1 MQSLQP
7 FHTFGL
13 AVQAN
18 AVVDITTPADLFEHW
33 QANAHQPRLLLG
45 EGSDV
50 LFFQDFHGVVLRN
63 QIKGIDVKEDD
74 SHFYLHVNAG
84 ENWHELVRFCVE
96 RNIGGLEN
104 LALIPGCAGSA
115 PIQNIGAYGVEFAQ
129 VCDYVD
135 CLDLNSGEQRRLNA
149 AQCQFGYRESIFK
162 NQYRSGFAIVA
173 IGLKLAKNWQPHL
186 HYGPLRELDARTVTP
201 REVFAQVCAIR
212 QAKLPNPAELGNAG
226 SFFKNPIVSPS
237 HYHELRERFAEMPAY
252 PQADGQI
259 KLAAGWLIDQCGL
272 KGKQIGG
279 AAIHSR
285 QALVLV
291 NQNNATGDDVLA
303 LARFIY
309 QQVMAKF
316 GVPLEPEVRF
326 YGAQGELDS
335 AEAVR
340 A

>member
-1 MQSLQP
+1 MESLQP
-7 FHTFGL
+7 FHTFGI
-13 AVQAN
+13 AVRAN
-18 AVVDITTPADLFEHW
+18 TVVDITTPHLLFEHW

-50 LFFQDFHGVVLRN
+50 LFLQDFHGAVLRN
-63 QIKGIDVKEDD
+63 QIKGINVKEDETY
-74 SHFYLHVNAG
+74 FYLHVNAG

-96 RNIGGLEN
+96 HDMGGLEN

-135 CLDLNSGEQRRLNA
+135 CLDLNTGEQRRLSA

-162 NQYRSGFAIVA
+162 NQYRNGMAIVA
-173 IGLKLAKNWQPHL
+173 VGLKLAKCWKPHL
-186 HYGPLRELDARTVTP
+186 HYGPLRELDETRVTP
-201 REVFAQVCAIR
+201 IKVFTQVCAIR

-226 SFFKNPIVSPS
+226 SFFKNPIVSAS
-237 HYHELRERFAEMPAY
+237 HYHELRERFADIPAY
-252 PQADGQI
+252 PQADGQV

-279 AAIHSR
+279 AAVHNR

-291 NQNNATGDDVLA
+291 NKNNATGDDVLA

-316 GVPLEPEVRF
+316 GVALVPEVRF

>member
-7 FHTFGL
+7 FHTFGI
-13 AVQAN
+13 AVNAN
-18 AVVDITTPADLFEHW
+18 AVIDITSADDLYHAW
-33 QANAHQPRLLLG
+33 QRNAHQPRLLLG

-50 LFFQDFHGVVLRN
+50 LFLQDFHGVVLRN
-63 QIKGIDVKEDD
+63 QIKGIEVNEDD
-74 SHFYLHVNAG
+74 SHYYLHVNAG
-84 ENWHELVRFCVE
+84 ENWHELVQFCVARE
-96 RNIGGLEN
+96 MGGLEN

-135 CLDLNSGEQRRLNA
+135 CLDLNSSETRRLQA
-149 AQCQFGYRESIFK
+149 SQCQFGYRESIFK
-162 NQYRSGFAIVA
+162 SQYRTGYAIVA
-173 IGLKLAKNWQPHL
+173 IGIKLAKRWQPHL

-237 HYHELRERFAEMPAY
+237 HYHQLQERYPNIPAY
-252 PQADGQI
+252 PQADGQV

-279 AAIHSR
+279 AAVHSQ

-291 NQNNATGDDVLA
+291 NKGHATGDDVLA
-303 LARFIY
+303 LSRFIY
-309 QQVMAKF
+309 QQVIAKF
-316 GVPLEPEVRF
+316 GVALVPEVRF

-340 A
+340 G